1 MTKEILL
8 QIDKDIHI
16 AVIGE
21 YFEEEEDV
29 NIPPSFEIDSIES
42 IYKDILP
49 FVEWVNSKP
58 KGEILEY
65 LEQMCLEKC

>member
-16 AVIGE
+16 VVIGKYYE
-21 YFEEEEDV
+21 GEEETG
-29 NIPPSFEIDSIES
+29 IPESFEIDSIES
-42 IYKDILP
+42 VYKNILP
-49 FVEWVNSKP
+49 FVEWINSKP

-65 LEQMCLEKC
+65 LEEMCLQKL